1 METIDELTVYN
12 NAVKALVEHINA
24 FRTIHHTY
32 EVNKQIDILDKVLIR
47 QLSLSESEMSK
58 FCFDRIADYV

>member
-12 NAVKALVEHINA
+12 NAVKALVGHINT
-24 FRTIHHTY
+24 FRSIHQTY
-32 EVNKQIDILDKVLIR
+32 AENKQIDILEANIVKK
-47 QLSLSESEMSK
+47 LSLVERDMSS